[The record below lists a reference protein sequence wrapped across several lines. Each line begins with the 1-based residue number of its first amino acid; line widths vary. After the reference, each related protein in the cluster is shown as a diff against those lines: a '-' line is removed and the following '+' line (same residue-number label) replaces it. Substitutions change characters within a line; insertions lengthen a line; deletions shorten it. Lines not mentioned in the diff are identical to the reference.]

1 MCQFRIFE
9 RLQKKSDWIK
19 TYQMT
24 YQNIRLIEIYLM
36 SGESFFSDVFK
47 KCYAEMCEKCANVTQ
62 STTDN
67 TYVTV
72 TFDTVTQITRERCH
86 STQLIEAS

>member
-24 YQNIRLIEIYLM
+24 YQNIRLIEILSM
-36 SGESFFSDVFK
+36 SGRTKHLDVFV
-47 KCYAEMCEKCANVTQ
+47 KCYAEMCEKCANLEYLNVSKKKVTG
-62 STTDN
+62 
-67 TYVTV
+67 
-72 TFDTVTQITRERCH
+72 
-86 STQLIEAS
+86 